1 MKQLLLKHAAVI
13 ILLCVCS
20 LTGIAQNNKV
30 AENLIYS
37 RQLRFSFSPL
47 LYDNLKINNQG
58 EELLKSRPTFSG
70 EATISYYQ
78 HLKNGYGINIGAGLG
93 LASFN
98 VNYYFKAP
106 ENSIFRTGIFKD
118 DYEFLDA
125 NFYEYFSMTYVFP
138 IYLSKMFEYK
148 GKLISIGV
156 GIKYYS
162 LLDKTFE
169 MSGGHTFYIDEDNT
183 RVRLFKFYLED
194 TGRKHLFSYFI
205 KLGIIKMTKKQNTFH
220 INLVANYSPYKL
232 GNGWYRFENLPYE
245 SYGTIEQNINYIG
258 FEFTYG
264 LTLLKRLKD
273 KKND

>member
-1 MKQLLLKHAAVI
+1 MRELVSKHTAV

-20 LTGIAQNNKV
+20 LTGIAQNNKI

-58 EELLKSRPTFSG
+58 EKLLKSRPTFSG
-70 EATISYYQ
+70 EAAISYYQ
-78 HLKNGYGINIGAGLG
+78 HIKNGYGINVGLGLG

-106 ENSIFRTGIFKD
+106 ENSIFRTGIYKE
-118 DYEFLDA
+118 DYEYLDL
-125 NFYEYFSMTYVFP
+125 NHYEYFSMTYVFP
-138 IYLSKMFEYK
+138 IYLSKMFELK
-148 GKLISIGV
+148 GNLFSIGI
-156 GIKYYS
+156 GIKYYY

-169 MSGGHTFYIDEDNT
+169 ITGSSSYYVDEDNT
-183 RVRLFKFYLED
+183 DVKLFEFYLED
-194 TGRKHLFSYFI
+194 TGRQHLFSYYL
-205 KLGIIKMTKKQNTFH
+205 KLGLIKMTKRQNTFH
-220 INLVANYSPYKL
+220 INFVANYSPYKL
-232 GNGWYRFENLPYE
+232 GKGWYRFENLPYE

-258 FEFTYG
+258 LELTYG

>member
-1 MKQLLLKHAAVI
+1 MIHLVSKHIAVI
-13 ILLCVCS
+13 FLLCVCTLIGNAQEKSILES
-20 LTGIAQNNKV
+20 LTYKKQI
-30 AENLIYS
+30 
-37 RQLRFSFSPL
+37 RFSFAPL
-47 LYDNLKINNQG
+47 LYDKLKINNQG
-58 EELLKSRPTFSG
+58 EDILKSRPTFSG
-70 EATISYYQ
+70 EATILYYQ
-78 HLKNGYGINIGAGLG
+78 HLKNGYGINVGLGLG
-93 LASFN
+93 LAPFN
-98 VNYYFKAP
+98 VNYSFKAP
-106 ENSIFRTGIFKD
+106 ENSIFRTGIYKD
-118 DYEFLDA
+118 DYEYLDL
-125 NFYEYFSMTYVFP
+125 NHYEYFSMTYVFP

-156 GIKYYS
+156 GVKYYS

-169 MSGGHTFYIDEDNT
+169 ISGGSNYYIDEDNT

-205 KLGIIKMTKKQNTFH
+205 KLGIVKMTKKQNTFH
-220 INLVANYSPYKL
+220 VNLVVNYSPYKL

-258 FEFTYG
+258 LELTYG